1 MYERIIRGRIVT
13 PTAIIEGG
21 WLGIADGKILAI
33 GEDACPAS
41 DSMDDYG
48 DAYILPG
55 VIDGQTHAGSQIGF
69 PGLGPTTVAAAMG
82 GVTTIV
88 DMPYDEPDPITDRP
102 LLDQKIAAIH
112 THAICDVALYG
123 TVGKSPVAED
133 VASLIAGGVC
143 AFKISAFEADAHR
156 FPRIDNGAA
165 LDLMHMLSPA
175 GLPLCIHNEDQEI
188 VARSVAQLK
197 SQGKTG
203 AEFHSPSRPVSA
215 ELTAIATFLE
225 TGRHAGCRLHIV
237 HISTAEGFELVRRY
251 REEGVAATAE
261 MCVHYLQLDAAEDTP
276 RLGGLL
282 KVNPPIRAGQR
293 EALWSVV
300 ENGQAAF
307 VSSDHSAWPL
317 ERKLKPSIYDVAAG
331 IPGLETLLPVFFT
344 GAAARRSLD
353 DAACLT
359 AHLLSEAPAQFFG
372 LSHKGKLA
380 PAMDADIA
388 VLEPRSWTYDAK
400 RNTAGPGWSVFDGQT
415 LTGMVRASYVR
426 GRKVWDGE
434 RVGVQPGWGRFIAR
448 DSRSA

>member
-1 MYERIIRGRIVT
+1 
-13 PTAIIEGG
+13 
-21 WLGIADGKILAI
+21 
-33 GEDACPAS
+33 
-41 DSMDDYG
+41 
-48 DAYILPG
+48 
-55 VIDGQTHAGSQIGF
+55 F
-69 PGLGPTTVAAAMG
+69 
-82 GVTTIV
+82 
-88 DMPYDEPDPITDRP
+88 
-102 LLDQKIAAIH
+102 
-112 THAICDVALYG
+112 
-123 TVGKSPVAED
+123 
-133 VASLIAGGVC
+133 
-143 AFKISAFEADAHR
+143 
-156 FPRIDNGAA
+156 
-165 LDLMHMLSPA
+165 
-175 GLPLCIHNEDQEI
+175 
-188 VARSVAQLK
+188 
-197 SQGKTG
+197 
-203 AEFHSPSRPVSA
+203 
-215 ELTAIATFLE
+215 
-225 TGRHAGCRLHIV
+225 HIV
-237 HISTAEGFELVRRY
+237 HISTADGFELVRRY

-434 RVGVQPGWGRFIAR
+434 RVGVQPGW
-448 DSRSA
+448 